1 MRIGF
6 RNIAEGELDV
16 ERLIEKKM
24 EYDFK
29 NSNGK
34 TGHQIKQEEKRKNKE
49 LKFEHNMK
57 KAEER
62 HKKTRYQIKQ
72 EEKRKNEE
80 LEFKQTMQILK
91 IIGIVLL
98 IGFIF
103 IGIMAYIEQ
112 H

>member
-1 MRIGF
+1 MKIGF
-6 RNIAEGELDV
+6 KHVAEGEIDV

-49 LKFEHNMK
+49 LEFEQNMK
-57 KAEER
+57 KKEKKQ
-62 HKKTRYQIKQ
+62 KKTRYQIKQ
-72 EEKRKNEE
+72 EEKRKDKE
-80 LEFKQTMQILK
+80 LEFQQTMYILK
-91 IIGIVLL
+91 IIGIFML
-98 IGFIF
+98 ILFVF
-103 IGIMAYIEQ
+103 IGVMTYLEQ

>member
-6 RNIAEGELDV
+6 RNIAEGELGI

-57 KAEER
+57 KAEKR
-62 HKKTRYQIKQ
+62 QKKTRYQIKQ
-72 EEKRKNEE
+72 EEKRKNKE
-80 LEFKQTMQILK
+80 LEFKQTMQLLK

-103 IGIMAYIEQ
+103 IGMMAYIEQ